1 MGDPL
6 RDRCPPRNWAAAQQ
20 VIEISNEIGH
30 FDQLAEIITADLSA
44 LDAAKI
50 PANWREYPVTGTL
63 KFGFADAQHE
73 VAALDISLEARVM
86 AVCQRCLQPF
96 DLPVATSLKLLLSGP
111 ADDIAECDGYEVWE
125 FPEETVSPID
135 IVDEA
140 LVMALPLAAMHEDAD
155 DCVEIEAQNE
165 ATIESTM
172 VDERMTRPFAALR
185 AQMDDEQ

>member
-6 RDRCPPRNWAAAQQ
+6 RDRCPPRKWAAVHQ
-20 VIEISNEIGH
+20 VIEISDEIGH
-30 FDQLAEIITADLSA
+30 FNQLVEVVEADLSA

-50 PANWREYPVTGTL
+50 PANWREFPVTGTL
-63 KFGFADAQHE
+63 NFGFADAQHE
-73 VAALDISLEARVM
+73 VAALDISVEARVV

-96 DLPVATSLKLLLSGP
+96 ELPLSTTLKLLLSGP
-111 ADDIAECDGYEVWE
+111 EDDIVERDGYEVWE
-125 FPEETVSPID
+125 FSEESVRPID
-135 IVDEA
+135 IVAEA

-155 DCVEIEAQNE
+155 DCVEIDAQNE